1 MRQKGGIIEKRRMRQ
16 KGGIREKRRIIQMGD
31 MRQERDG
38 WEKTLEETENERDR
52 EESQK
57 NERRTRI

>member
-1 MRQKGGIIEKRRMRQ
+1 MIEKRR
-16 KGGIREKRRIIQMGD
+16 IRQMGD

-38 WEKTLEETENERDR
+38 WEKTLEETEYEGGR

-57 NERRTRI
+57 NERRTRR